1 MGNSEACCCRI
12 FGVRPPPSCCNNQC
26 PGFINCC
33 ALTPRKNVM
42 FTGKSEA
49 GKTWLLTKLLGGA
62 TTTNKISATKGFNNQ
77 IGYFNKD
84 RETVEFWDPSGAD
97 GQRVFWRT
105 IYTNVHFD
113 YLIYVLDAAKYESA
127 GAEDK
132 RSEVFLDDRMEIH
145 TLLCEDELRDTKV
158 ILYLNFRNGNSS
170 QPDKE
175 RYRDEIADHLELFS
189 FQDYDGDDDR
199 HTKVVL
205 KEEDMGGGDVLGQ
218 SLVNDDGLLIT
229 GVKGAKKTKKVTQ
242 SVSIIMDEIELKKF
256 MLLEKEK
263 KRKTY

>member
-1 MGNSEACCCRI
+1 
-12 FGVRPPPSCCNNQC
+12 
-26 PGFINCC
+26 
-33 ALTPRKNVM
+33 M
-42 FTGKSEA
+42 FAGKSEA
-49 GKTWLLTKLLGGA
+49 GKTWLLAKLLGGTT
-62 TTTNKISATKGFNNQ
+62 TTTNAAKISPTKGFNNQ

-113 YLIYVLDAAKYESA
+113 YLIYVLDAVKYENA

-145 TLLCEDELRDTKV
+145 TLLCEDELRETKF
-158 ILYLNFRNGNSS
+158 ILYLNFRNSTSS

-175 RYRDEIADHLELFS
+175 RFRDEIIDHLELFL

-199 HTKVVL
+199 HTKVIL
-205 KEEDMGGGDVLGQ
+205 KEEDMGGDVLGQ
-218 SLVNDDGLLIT
+218 SLANDDGLLIT
-229 GVKGAKKTKKVTQ
+229 GVKGAKKNKKVIP
-242 SVSIIMDEIELKKF
+242 SVTPVMDETELKKV
-256 MLLEKEK
+256 MMLEKEK
-263 KRKTY
+263 EKHGDKDKPAP